1 MKHEFVTNTLK
12 RVRYAHHCEFLTQC
26 LSHKVVPKGM
36 HINLKINAPGKPSSS
51 FQNRLLGI
59 QKKASFDSM
68 HLLLSRNQSIIKQ
81 IDTSLKKLRVELEN
95 QTNSDIA
102 NDVFAEANQ
111 YKSKLY
117 NRLHAKRSKKLK
129 GLGIHRTSECQAS
142 QSGDGK
148 LPRSRRF
155 KRTTRQTDKQATN
168 LDSVVVNLSSAE
180 LTESEKS
187 LLSKGLNFCPR
198 PKSYDKG
205 KLVED
210 TKAFTRRMRLKSHFA
225 DRSDSRSQE
234 KYPDFIPKSDW
245 QPPKQGR
252 DLEAFVNRVESAV
265 RSHIPPKPKHDNLS
279 KSDRSALY
287 NLQKREDIVI
297 KPADKGSAVVVM
309 DRDQYVSEAERQL
322 NDSTFYKPLDHDPTP
337 EFAKQ
342 VSDTVSEMH
351 DQGLISEKNMAYLI
365 VDQPKA
371 GRFYLLPKI
380 HKAGNPGRPIVSANG
395 HPTEKI
401 SEFVDLHLQSHVQTL
416 PSYLQDTTDFLKKQ
430 ESLGPIPSDALLVSM
445 DVTSLYTNIPH
456 SDGIKACEEAWD
468 ERDIKD
474 PPTQTLVKLL
484 TLVLKCNNFEFN
496 GQHYLQVQGTAMG
509 TKMAPAYA
517 NMFMGR
523 LEKQLLMSVTMRP
536 FSWLRFIDDIDMKW
550 LHGHDNLD
558 TFLQEANS
566 FHSTIRFTAEVSNDK
581 HVFLD
586 TQSRLDEDR
595 ISTDLYTKPTD
606 THQYLLPTSCHPKHC
621 CKNIPFSLALRL
633 RRICS
638 DSNTFELRAKEL
650 TNQLHRR
657 GYLKQD
663 IASAIDKA
671 RQRSRDALL
680 SYRPKSAEVGTI
692 VPFVLTYHPDLPK
705 VRDIVDKNWSIIESS
720 DELKDIYQSKP
731 VMAFRRPKSLRDFLV
746 RARLKP
752 NSGDDNQTGECRPCG
767 RKRCQCCKM
776 ITSAGTVKSSSGA
789 TVRLRQN
796 TDCTTENVVYLI
808 SCSSCNKQYVGETKG
823 PLNKRMNGHRDDWR
837 HRRFE
842 RSPTAEHFHSAD
854 HDFLSN
860 ASVCCLEHNK
870 EWSDST
876 RKLRES
882 YWIRRLNTLC
892 PFGINKGD

>member
-1 MKHEFVTNTLK
+1 
-12 RVRYAHHCEFLTQC
+12 
-26 LSHKVVPKGM
+26 
-36 HINLKINAPGKPSSS
+36 
-51 FQNRLLGI
+51 
-59 QKKASFDSM
+59 
-68 HLLLSRNQSIIKQ
+68 
-81 IDTSLKKLRVELEN
+81 
-95 QTNSDIA
+95 
-102 NDVFAEANQ
+102 
-111 YKSKLY
+111 
-117 NRLHAKRSKKLK
+117 
-129 GLGIHRTSECQAS
+129 
-142 QSGDGK
+142 
-148 LPRSRRF
+148 
-155 KRTTRQTDKQATN
+155 
-168 LDSVVVNLSSAE
+168 
-180 LTESEKS
+180 
-187 LLSKGLNFCPR
+187 
-198 PKSYDKG
+198 
-205 KLVED
+205 
-210 TKAFTRRMRLKSHFA
+210 
-225 DRSDSRSQE
+225 
-234 KYPDFIPKSDW
+234 
-245 QPPKQGR
+245 
-252 DLEAFVNRVESAV
+252 
-265 RSHIPPKPKHDNLS
+265 
-279 KSDRSALY
+279 
-287 NLQKREDIVI
+287 
-297 KPADKGSAVVVM
+297 
-309 DRDQYVSEAERQL
+309 
-322 NDSTFYKPLDHDPTP
+322 
-337 EFAKQ
+337 
-342 VSDTVSEMH
+342 
-351 DQGLISEKNMAYLI
+351 MAYLI

-430 ESLGPIPSDALLVSM
+430 EALGPIPSDALLVSM

-550 LHGHDNLD
+550 LHGRDNLD

-595 ISTDLYTKPTD
+595 IFTDLYTKPTD

-621 CKNIPFSLALRL
+621 CKNIPYSLALRL

-638 DSNTFELRAKEL
+638 DSNTFELRAQEL

-692 VPFVLTYHPDLPK
+692 LPFVLTYHPDLPK

-752 NSGDDNQTGECRPCG
+752 NSDDDNQTGECRPCG

-837 HRRFE
+837 HRWFE

-860 ASVCCLEHNK
+860 ASICCLEHNK

>member
-1 MKHEFVTNTLK
+1 MDTECSD
-12 RVRYAHHCEFLTQC
+12 AE
-26 LSHKVVPKGM
+26 
-36 HINLKINAPGKPSSS
+36 SSS
-51 FQNRLLGI
+51 SHGVSWSNLTTPCCVQGSRQRHYSRSHDLQNENV
-59 QKKASFDSM
+59 
-68 HLLLSRNQSIIKQ
+68 LLLVIFQTYGVSSRHDGHSYVC
-81 IDTSLKKLRVELEN
+81 SMGLWFLLRTVCCN
-95 QTNSDIA
+95 CC
-102 NDVFAEANQ
+102 
-111 YKSKLY
+111 
-117 NRLHAKRSKKLK
+117 KRSDTQ
-129 GLGIHRTSECQAS
+129 H
-142 QSGDGK
+142 
-148 LPRSRRF
+148 
-155 KRTTRQTDKQATN
+155 
-168 LDSVVVNLSSAE
+168 
-180 LTESEKS
+180 S
-187 LLSKGLNFCPR
+187 LLC
-198 PKSYDKG
+198 
-205 KLVED
+205 
-210 TKAFTRRMRLKSHFA
+210 
-225 DRSDSRSQE
+225 
-234 KYPDFIPKSDW
+234 
-245 QPPKQGR
+245 
-252 DLEAFVNRVESAV
+252 
-265 RSHIPPKPKHDNLS
+265 
-279 KSDRSALY
+279 
-287 NLQKREDIVI
+287 
-297 KPADKGSAVVVM
+297 
-309 DRDQYVSEAERQL
+309 
-322 NDSTFYKPLDHDPTP
+322 
-337 EFAKQ
+337 
-342 VSDTVSEMH
+342 
-351 DQGLISEKNMAYLI
+351 
-365 VDQPKA
+365 
-371 GRFYLLPKI
+371 
-380 HKAGNPGRPIVSANG
+380 
-395 HPTEKI
+395 
-401 SEFVDLHLQSHVQTL
+401 
-416 PSYLQDTTDFLKKQ
+416 
-430 ESLGPIPSDALLVSM
+430 SLCSV
-445 DVTSLYTNIPH
+445 
-456 SDGIKACEEAWD
+456 
-468 ERDIKD
+468 
-474 PPTQTLVKLL
+474 
-484 TLVLKCNNFEFN
+484 
-496 GQHYLQVQGTAMG
+496 
-509 TKMAPAYA
+509 
-517 NMFMGR
+517 
-523 LEKQLLMSVTMRP
+523 SVTLRP

-550 LHGHDNLD
+550 LHGRDNLD

-566 FHSTIRFTAEVSNDK
+566 FHSTIQFTAEVSNDK

-621 CKNIPFSLALRL
+621 CKNIPYSLALRL

-692 VPFVLTYHPDLPK
+692 LPFVLTYHPDLPK

-752 NSGDDNQTGECRPCG
+752 NSDDDNQTGECRPCG

-776 ITSAGTVKSSSGA
+776 ITTAGTVKSSSGA